1 MQARPFTALA
11 EVYDAIMADVEYED
25 WVAFVARTAGARGW
39 SGERA
44 LDVGCG
50 TGNATGPMAA
60 RGVEVVGVDAAEAML
75 RVARSKYPTLRFHRA
90 DVRGLRLD
98 ERFGLAY
105 SVFDALNNL
114 TSAEDFEL
122 ALRRIHDHLEPG
134 GVLMFDVNTSVGL
147 RDLWEGGLV
156 EGWADE
162 VYYRWVHSFD
172 EASGLA
178 KVEAYCETE
187 SGSFTEV
194 HYERPYDP
202 PELAVLLARAGFGSV
217 EALSYPSGDPAPEDA
232 ARVWMVARRA
242 AG

>member
-11 EVYDAIMADVEYED
+11 EVYDAIMADVEYDD
-25 WVAFVARTAGARGW
+25 WVAFVVRTARERGW
-39 SGERA
+39 AGERA

-60 RGVEVVGVDAAEAML
+60 RGVEVVGVDASEAML
-75 RVARSKYPTLRFHRA
+75 RVARAKFPGLRFHRA
-90 DVRGLRLD
+90 DVRELRLG

-114 TSAEDFEL
+114 TTA
-122 ALRRIHDHLEPG
+122 DHLAAALQRIGEHLVPG

-187 SGSFTEV
+187 NGDFTEV

-202 PELAVLLARAGFGSV
+202 PELTTLLEGAGFEAV

-232 ARVWMVARRA
+232 ARVWMVARRRA
-242 AG
+242 P